1 MRQLRMW
8 KIGTVFAVFGAIT
21 IATSHLESYA
31 QQRAHDLVGQACWS
45 GGVEALPACLV
56 GLITSLTM
64 QVSVLFG
71 LLTAILFVVYAYT
84 YTLKGLSTYLPWY
97 LSLGVSSGLFVLGR
111 FQAPVAH
118 LLVEVLVHGYPSG
131 LQDDFLAVAA
141 WGAPLASYLMKASTL
156 VMGGMQFY
164 VILRLGA
171 GFLRHGEKFVESK
184 VYRRWSEPV
193 ESYPGII
200 ELSSEYIAQWQKR
213 FSVEV
218 RNTTTDKSRDRPTE
232 AEPDTEPKSDTDQT
246 ASHRRVLSTSQLRA
260 KKKSREAGRAA
271 RRARKIH
278 R

>member
-1 MRQLRMW
+1 MREFVAETRKTYTAAMCSASATRSTGAGSPRFPVTSPSRRSTRRLSVPALTVGAHWTAHEPTVAVGRIPLTERIMRHAFNAIRVAIAAFTRASKVWSARMRQLRMW

-56 GLITSLTM
+56 GLITYLTM

-118 LLVEVLVHGYPSG
+118 LLVEVLVHGYPCG
-131 LQDDFLAVAA
+131 LQAGFLAVAA
-141 WGAPLASYLMKASTL
+141 CGAPLA
-156 VMGGMQFY
+156 
-164 VILRLGA
+164 
-171 GFLRHGEKFVESK
+171 
-184 VYRRWSEPV
+184 
-193 ESYPGII
+193 
-200 ELSSEYIAQWQKR
+200 
-213 FSVEV
+213 
-218 RNTTTDKSRDRPTE
+218 
-232 AEPDTEPKSDTDQT
+232 
-246 ASHRRVLSTSQLRA
+246 
-260 KKKSREAGRAA
+260 
-271 RRARKIH
+271 
-278 R
+278 